1 MSRTGASSKAARAKA
16 VATRKANAAARLA
29 AQVKSVNEI
38 LARVKLATTYLM
50 QAEHKMTKPYS
61 EAELYSLLALRVLTI
76 KGS

>member
-1 MSRTGASSKAARAKA
+1 MKCPTPRCPEKLATHSK
-16 VATRKANAAARLA
+16 RLYC
-29 AQVKSVNEI
+29 KNCRDVNEI